1 MSAVSDSVQ
10 LRIPEILAPAGGRE
24 QFFAALHAGADAVY
38 LGLEKFN
45 ARARAQNFS
54 MEDLTELLPI
64 ARRYGMRVLLTLNV
78 VIKENE
84 IADLVK
90 TLARLE
96 PLGVHALIVQDLGLA
111 RLVRN
116 YFPSFRLH
124 ASTQMA
130 VHNLAGV
137 IAAKQL
143 GFKRVV
149 LARELTAVEI
159 RKIREAL
166 PEDEVQLEAFCHG
179 SLCYSYS
186 GLCFFSGA
194 RDARSGNRGE
204 CAYTCRKPYKILNE
218 KGQGFLFS
226 MRDLDTSADLKDL
239 AGSGIDALKIEGRKK
254 DAQYVATSVRLYR
267 KRLDEWAGRSTL
279 RPEAPNAARELA
291 SETKPLEEDRAL
303 SFQRAGTTFFLKGRY
318 FENVIDLDEPS
329 HRGIRVGAIEAVEH
343 GFIRLKTEIPL
354 ERYDGL
360 RIDSPEVIYHA
371 KPQHGEVVTHASSE
385 LSARFH
391 NEGLRFSLRDM
402 EVDRRSVP
410 TAEAGETVEIAL
422 PEGEA
427 EPKVGDLVYKIRSDE
442 LRRRVEKLARAPED
456 ARLRPLLPVKTKIQI
471 LENGGALEITAT
483 LCVLEHELLSE
494 TISFK
499 AERPRGN
506 SNLARDLEEVFA
518 IYGDAGFESLEV
530 SSSGD
535 LNWFLPKSFLKELKR
550 KLSQNLPSAYES
562 FSTSRTEKVLKDF
575 KSAVASGDLLTS
587 PERLSIKFDRL
598 EFLDGFKTYLSSDPT
613 LRTQE
618 IVFEPKRMFLG
629 EAKPEAVIET
639 LTSFAIENRISLRLA
654 IPTVLRAW
662 EEPDLRKWLRAFFKA
677 GENRFEVGN
686 LGALEILRS
695 EGIEPELTSDF
706 TLYALNSEASKH
718 WAESGIKR
726 VSLSVEDDLE
736 NITSHLTRF
745 PWREARPEAILY
757 KDTPLFIAEACSL
770 TALHN
775 GCPGSKVCGY
785 RSLEIENDEGERFI
799 VAHEKCKSVVYGKEA
814 FSLSQHRKALS
825 ALGVRDFRVDFLTR
839 PYTNEEILGI
849 LGAVDQGKKI
859 PGTHSANFERRL
871 L

>member
-1 MSAVSDSVQ
+1 MSTVLDPVK

-54 MEDLTELLPI
+54 VEDLIELLPI

-84 IADLVK
+84 IVELVK

-96 PLGVHALIVQDLGLA
+96 PLGIHALIVQDLGLA
-111 RLVRN
+111 RLVKN

-137 IAAKQL
+137 LVAKRL

-149 LARELTAVEI
+149 LARELTGVEI

-226 MRDLDTSADLKDL
+226 MRDLDTSADLKVL

-267 KRLDEWAGRSTL
+267 KRLDEWAGGSTL
-279 RPEAPNAARELA
+279 RAEAPDTARQLA
-291 SETKPLEEDRAL
+291 SESKPIEDDRAL

-329 HRGIRVGAIEAVEH
+329 HRGIRIGVIESVEH

-360 RIDSPEVIYHA
+360 RIDSPDVIYHA
-371 KPQHGEVVTHASSE
+371 KPQHGEVVAHTSSE

-427 EPKVGDLVYKIRSDE
+427 EPKAGDLVYKIRSDE

-456 ARLRPLLPVKTKIQI
+456 ARLRSLLPVRTQIRI
-471 LENGGALEITAT
+471 LENAEQLEITASVF
-483 LCVLEHELLSE
+483 VLDHELSSE
-494 TISFK
+494 SLSFK
-499 AERPRGN
+499 AERPRGKT
-506 SNLARDLEEVFA
+506 NLSRDLEEVFS
-518 IYGDAGFESLEV
+518 IYGDAGFESSAVLV
-530 SSSGD
+530 DGD
-535 LNWFLPKSFLKELKR
+535 LNWFVPKSFLKDLKR
-550 KLSQNLPSAYES
+550 KLSQNLPAAYEN
-562 FSTSRTEKVLKDF
+562 FSTSRTEKILLDF
-575 KSAVASGDLLTS
+575 KTAVPPKDLVSS
-587 PERLSIKFDRL
+587 PERLAVKFDRL
-598 EFLDGFKTYLSSDPT
+598 EFLEGIKRHLDSQPSL
-613 LRTQE
+613 QIHE

-629 EAKPEAVIET
+629 EANAESVVET
-639 LTSFAIENRISLRLA
+639 LAAFAKKNCLSLRLA
-654 IPTVLRAW
+654 IPTVLRSW
-662 EEPDLRKWLRAFFKA
+662 EEPDLRKWLRAFSKT
-677 GENRFEVGN
+677 GENRYEVGN
-686 LGALEILRS
+686 LGALEILKS
-695 EGIEPELTSDF
+695 EGIEGELTSDF

-718 WAESGIKR
+718 WAESGMNR
-726 VSLSVEDDLE
+726 VALSVEDDLE
-736 NITSHLTRF
+736 NIESHLTRF
-745 PWREARPEAILY
+745 PWSEARPEVILY

-785 RSLEIENDEGERFI
+785 RSLEIENDEGEQFI

-814 FSLSQHRKALS
+814 FSLSQHRSAL
-825 ALGVRDFRVDFLTR
+825 ATLGVRDYRVDFLTR
-839 PYTNEEILGI
+839 PYTGEEISRI
-849 LGAVDQGKKI
+849 LGLIEEREKI
-859 PGTHSANFERRL
+859 TGTHCANFERKL